1 MASAK
6 SGRAKKPARSRKSS
20 AQRKNSGAKDALAL
34 LRADHKHVS
43 ALFDA
48 YEGARSAKRKQ
59 ELSKEICS
67 ELKVHTTI
75 EEEIFYPA
83 LRRVKGAKKQLDDML
98 DEANVEH
105 AGAKHL
111 IGEIERSSP
120 GDDYYDA
127 RIKVL
132 SEYIRHHVK
141 EEQDEIFPKAKKSK
155 INLQA
160 LGEQLA
166 QRKMELKTLM
176 LGLIP
181 R

>member
-6 SGRAKKPARSRKSS
+6 SGVKKKALATRSKKKSASRKTPAS
-20 AQRKNSGAKDALAL
+20 KDALTL

-48 YEGARSAKRKQ
+48 YENARSTKRKL
-59 ELSKEICS
+59 ELSKDICS

-83 LRRVKGAKKQLDDML
+83 LRRVKGVDDML

-166 QRKMELKTLM
+166 QRKMELKSLL

-181 R
+181 Q

>member
-6 SGRAKKPARSRKSS
+6 SVRTKKLSGARSKKAS
-20 AQRKNSGAKDALAL
+20 ASRNNPGSKDALVL

-48 YEGARSAKRKQ
+48 YENARSTKRKL
-59 ELSKEICS
+59 ELSREICS

-83 LRRVKGAKKQLDDML
+83 LRRVRGMEDML

-166 QRKMELKTLM
+166 QRKLELKSLL

>member
-6 SGRAKKPARSRKSS
+6 SGSKKKTSAARSRKPGAS
-20 AQRKNSGAKDALAL
+20 RKNSASKDALTL

-48 YEGARSAKRKQ
+48 YENARSTKRKL

-83 LRRVKGAKKQLDDML
+83 LRRVKGVDDML

-181 R
+181 Q

>member
-1 MASAK
+1 M
-6 SGRAKKPARSRKSS
+6 
-20 AQRKNSGAKDALAL
+20 
-34 LRADHKHVS
+34 
-43 ALFDA
+43 
-48 YEGARSAKRKQ
+48 
-59 ELSKEICS
+59 
-67 ELKVHTTI
+67 HTTI

-83 LRRVKGAKKQLDDML
+83 WRRVKAMDDML

-120 GDDYYDA
+120 DDDYYDA

-141 EEQDEIFPKAKKSK
+141 EEQDEIFAKAKKSK

-160 LGEQLA
+160 LGAQLA
-166 QRKMELKTLM
+166 KSKKELQTLL

>member
-6 SGRAKKPARSRKSS
+6 NGRKKKTSAARSKKAS
-20 AQRKNSGAKDALAL
+20 APRKNLGTKGALAL

-48 YEGARSAKRKQ
+48 YENARSTKRKL

-83 LRRVKGAKKQLDDML
+83 LRRVKGMDDML

-120 GDDYYDA
+120 GDEYYDA

-155 INLQA
+155 VNLQA

-166 QRKMELKTLM
+166 QRKMELNTLL

>member
-6 SGRAKKPARSRKSS
+6 SGRKKKSPAARSKKS
-20 AQRKNSGAKDALAL
+20 RKNSGAKDALTL

-48 YEGARSAKRKQ
+48 YESARGAKRKL

-83 LRRVKGAKKQLDDML
+83 LRRVKGTDDML

-120 GDDYYDA
+120 EDDYYDA

-166 QRKMELKTLM
+166 QRKMELKSLL

-181 R
+181 Q

>member
-1 MASAK
+1 MASVK
-6 SGRAKKPARSRKSS
+6 SRQKPSAARSKKSS
-20 AQRKNSGAKDALAL
+20 APRKNSASKDALTL

-48 YEGARSAKRKQ
+48 YENARSTKRKL

-83 LRRVKGAKKQLDDML
+83 LRRLKGVDDML

-111 IGEIERSSP
+111 IAEIERSSP

-155 INLQA
+155 IDLQA

-166 QRKMELKTLM
+166 QRKMELKTLL

>member
-6 SGRAKKPARSRKSS
+6 RGRTKKLPAPRSKKAGSLRKSS
-20 AQRKNSGAKDALAL
+20 AMDALTL

-43 ALFDA
+43 ALFEA
-48 YEGARSAKRKQ
+48 YENARSTKRKQ

-83 LRRVKGAKKQLDDML
+83 LRRVKGMEDML

-155 INLQA
+155 IDLQA

-166 QRKMELKTLM
+166 QRKMELKSTLI
-176 LGLIP
+176 GLIP

>member
-6 SGRAKKPARSRKSS
+6 SGRGKKKTTAARSKKASASS
-20 AQRKNSGAKDALAL
+20 GKTSAKDALTL
-34 LRADHKHVS
+34 LRTDHKHVS

-48 YEGARSAKRKQ
+48 YASARGTKRKL

-83 LRRVKGAKKQLDDML
+83 LRRVKGIDDML

-111 IGEIERSSP
+111 IGEIERSAP

-141 EEQDEIFPKAKKSK
+141 EEQDEIFTKAKKSK

-166 QRKMELKTLM
+166 QRKLELKSLL

-181 R
+181 Q

>member
-6 SGRAKKPARSRKSS
+6 SGRTKKLSGARSKKAS
-20 AQRKNSGAKDALAL
+20 ASRNNPGSKDALVF

-48 YEGARSAKRKQ
+48 YENARSTKRKL
-59 ELSKEICS
+59 ELSREICS

-83 LRRVKGAKKQLDDML
+83 LRRVRGMEDML

-166 QRKMELKTLM
+166 QRKLELKSLL

>member
-1 MASAK
+1 MASVK
-6 SGRAKKPARSRKSS
+6 SGRGKKKTTAVRSKKASASSRK
-20 AQRKNSGAKDALAL
+20 AGAKDALTL

-43 ALFDA
+43 SLFDA
-48 YEGARSAKRKQ
+48 YEGARSTKRKL
-59 ELSKEICS
+59 ELAKEICS

-83 LRRVKGAKKQLDDML
+83 LRRVKGVDDML

-111 IGEIERSSP
+111 LGEIERSSP

-141 EEQDEIFPKAKKSK
+141 EEQDEIFPKAKKSN

-166 QRKMELKTLM
+166 QRKMELKSLL

>member
-6 SGRAKKPARSRKSS
+6 SGKKPAAARSKKSAKSRKNAGS
-20 AQRKNSGAKDALAL
+20 KGALAL
-34 LRADHKHVS
+34 LRADHKKVS

-48 YEGARSAKRKQ
+48 YENARSTKRKL

-67 ELKVHTTI
+67 ELKVHATI

-83 LRRVKGAKKQLDDML
+83 LRRVKGVDDML

-111 IGEIERSSP
+111 IAEIERSSP

-127 RIKVL
+127 RITVL

-166 QRKMELKTLM
+166 QRKMELNSLL

>member
-1 MASAK
+1 MATVKNGRTTKPSAAGSK
-6 SGRAKKPARSRKSS
+6 KSS
-20 AQRKNSGAKDALAL
+20 ATRKNPGSKDALAL
-34 LRADHKHVS
+34 LRADHKQVS

-48 YEGARSAKRKQ
+48 YEGARSTKRKL

-83 LRRVKGAKKQLDDML
+83 LRRVKGMGDML

-120 GDDYYDA
+120 DDDYYDA

-155 INLQA
+155 VNLQA

-166 QRKMELKTLM
+166 QRKMELNTLL

>member
-6 SGRAKKPARSRKSS
+6 NGRPTKLAAARSKKASV
-20 AQRKNSGAKDALAL
+20 ARKNPGSKDALAL

-48 YEGARSAKRKQ
+48 YENARSTKRKL

-83 LRRVKGAKKQLDDML
+83 LRRVKGVDDML

-132 SEYIRHHVK
+132 SQYIRHHVK

-166 QRKMELKTLM
+166 QRKMELNTLL

>member
-1 MASAK
+1 ME
-6 SGRAKKPARSRKSS
+6 G
-20 AQRKNSGAKDALAL
+20 QRQ
-34 LRADHKHVS
+34 HVS
-43 ALFDA
+43 ALFGA
-48 YEGARSAKRKQ
+48 YESARSTKRKL

-67 ELKVHTTI
+67 ELKVHMTI

-83 LRRVKGAKKQLDDML
+83 LRRVKGVNDML

-141 EEQDEIFPKAKKSK
+141 EEQDEIFPKARKSK

-166 QRKMELKTLM
+166 QRKMELKSLL

>member
-6 SGRAKKPARSRKSS
+6 SGPKRSAARSKKSS
-20 AQRKNSGAKDALAL
+20 KSRKNSGSKDALTL
-34 LRADHKHVS
+34 LRADHKKVS

-48 YEGARSAKRKQ
+48 YENARSTKRKL

-67 ELKVHTTI
+67 ELKVHATI

-83 LRRVKGAKKQLDDML
+83 LRRVKGTDDML

-111 IGEIERSSP
+111 IAEIERSSP

-127 RIKVL
+127 KITVL

-141 EEQDEIFPKAKKSK
+141 EEQDDIFPKAKKSK

-166 QRKMELKTLM
+166 QRKMELKGLL
-176 LGLIP
+176 LGLI
-181 R
+181 RG

>member
-6 SGRAKKPARSRKSS
+6 SGKKKKLSAERSKKASASRKNFGS
-20 AQRKNSGAKDALAL
+20 KDALTL

-48 YEGARSAKRKQ
+48 YENARSTKRKM

-83 LRRVKGAKKQLDDML
+83 LRRVRGMDDML

-120 GDDYYDA
+120 DDDYYDA

-141 EEQDEIFPKAKKSK
+141 EEQDKIFPKAKKSK

-166 QRKMELKTLM
+166 QRKMELKSLL